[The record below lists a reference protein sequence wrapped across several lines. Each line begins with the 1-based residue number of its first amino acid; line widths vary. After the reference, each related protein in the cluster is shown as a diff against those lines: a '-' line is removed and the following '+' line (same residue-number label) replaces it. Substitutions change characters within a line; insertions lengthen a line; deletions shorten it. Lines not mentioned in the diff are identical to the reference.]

1 MRLHQLAFPPL
12 AAVLLSLLAPGVAR
26 AGDDEDIDDDGA
38 PSARAEEEEQEAKRK
53 PKKKSKLE
61 TEDEVDD
68 AEDVDAAG
76 GQMERDGARF
86 RGGVSV
92 EGGVLAIPDSS
103 LTMGAV
109 GVQGQVGAQINH
121 LVGVYWVPSLDIL
134 VGPAGGVN
142 VASAVLVDFTIIDM
156 ISIGVGPDVGAF
168 AAIGTN
174 KLASGA
180 NYGARLHFA
189 VHPVFGR
196 GDDGIRRKAFSIGLE
211 SRFLGGPVVTA
222 STTDADATLTGFI
235 VQPMLT
241 VGYTA
246 M

>member
-1 MRLHQLAFPPL
+1 MRSSLPVVA
-12 AAVLLSLLAPGVAR
+12 SLLALSFALFAPGVAR
-26 AGDDEDIDDDGA
+26 ADDDEDVDDDGA
-38 PSARAEEEEQEAKRK
+38 PRARADDEAEQEAKRK
-53 PKKKSKLE
+53 PKKKSRLQK
-61 TEDEVDD
+61 EDEEDD
-68 AEDVDAAG
+68 VEDVDARDG
-76 GQMERDGARF
+76 EGKDGARF

-103 LTMGAV
+103 LNLGAV
-109 GVQGQVGAQINH
+109 GVQGQIGAQINH
-121 LVGVYWVPSLDIL
+121 LVGVYWVPSFDIL

-142 VASAVLVDFTIIDM
+142 VAAAILVDFTIADM
-156 ISIGVGPDVGAF
+156 FSIGVGPDVGAF

-174 KLASGA
+174 KLASGL
-180 NYGARLHFA
+180 NYGGRLHFA

-196 GDDGIRRKAFSIGLE
+196 GENGIRRKAFSIGIE

-222 STTDADATLTGFI
+222 NAFDADATLTGFI